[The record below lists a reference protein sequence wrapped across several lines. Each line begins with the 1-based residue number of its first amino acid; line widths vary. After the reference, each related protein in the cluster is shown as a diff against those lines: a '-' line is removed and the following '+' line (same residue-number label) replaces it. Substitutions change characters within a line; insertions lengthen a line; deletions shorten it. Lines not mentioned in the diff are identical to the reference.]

1 MQWMKKRSSLLNV
14 VLALW
19 AMTLFSLAV
28 GVTEVQAEELI
39 LAVDVDE
46 ASFVG
51 PRNGAGAFNVEG
63 DTGSGPQ
70 TFQCWG
76 WIFADGLTTNVSQ
89 SFNVE
94 DRGAIMTQGPE
105 GGLLAIVGG
114 TGDFKNA
121 RGEARQ
127 EFTGVGFDFT
137 MTFKFGGL
145 GRRR

>member
-1 MQWMKKRSSLLNV
+1 MQSIRKRFSLLRV
-14 VLALW
+14 ISLAAIAAL
-19 AMTLFSLAV
+19 SLAV
-28 GVTEVQAEELI
+28 SVTEGQAGATLV
-39 LAVDVDE
+39 LNVDVDE
-46 ASFVG
+46 GSFVALGFPG
-51 PRNGAGAFNVEG
+51 PFNVEG
-63 DTGSGPQ
+63 DTGSGPG

-76 WIFADGLTTNVSQ
+76 WINRDESANVSQ

-127 EFTGVGFDFT
+127 VFNDDGTFDFT
-137 MTFKFGGL
+137 MTFEFVGQARS
-145 GRRR
+145 RR

>member
-1 MQWMKKRSSLLNV
+1 MQSIRKRFSLLRV
-14 VLALW
+14 ISLAAIAAL
-19 AMTLFSLAV
+19 SLAV
-28 GVTEVQAEELI
+28 GVTEVQAGTRLV
-39 LAVDVDE
+39 LNVDVDE
-46 ASFVG
+46 ASF
-51 PRNGAGAFNVEG
+51 RSNHLFGAFNVEG

-76 WIFADGLTTNVSQ
+76 WIFEDGVTANVSQ

-127 EFTGVGFDFT
+127 VFTGPGFDFT
-137 MTFKFGGL
+137 MTFKFTGQ